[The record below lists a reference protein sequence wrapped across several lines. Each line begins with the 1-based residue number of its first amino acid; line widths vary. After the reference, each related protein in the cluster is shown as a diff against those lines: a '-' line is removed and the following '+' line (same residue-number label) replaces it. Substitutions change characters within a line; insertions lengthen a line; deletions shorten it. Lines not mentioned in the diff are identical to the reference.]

1 MSIHELLAADKNIS
15 PAFVSA
21 FDKLT
26 HTQQAPRRSPFD
38 VAIAN
43 LEKARADFA
52 ALVGQMSNASE
63 VHAMLDEALCFAREH
78 CFAVESSAAD
88 RAFDRREE
96 QHMESAR
103 GFA

>member
-21 FDKLT
+21 FDRLT

-38 VAIAN
+38 VLIAHI
-43 LEKARADFA
+43 EAARADA
-52 ALVGQMSNASE
+52 ASLVGQMSNASE

-78 CFAVESSAAD
+78 CYAVDTSAEDAHYMRD
-88 RAFDRREE
+88 EE
-96 QHMESAR
+96 FYMEQAR
-103 GFA
+103 GF